1 MEADVIIEAMIPGD
15 IPAVIDIDADSFRV
29 PWTPGLFEQELR
41 CDFSRNLVARIAGG
55 RGRMVIG
62 YIVCWLVAEEMHV
75 QTLAVRRDMRRRGIA
90 SRLVAETMRI
100 ARQARVFEASLEVR
114 RSNLAACR
122 LYEKFGFR
130 VKGVRPAYYSDV
142 GEDALIMAAE
152 VAPGFGTGERLS
164 G

>member
-1 MEADVIIEAMIPGD
+1 MESDVIIEAMIPED
-15 IPAVIDIDADSFRV
+15 IPAVLDIDADSFRV

-41 CDFSRNLVARIAGG
+41 CDFSRNLVARIDGG
-55 RGRMVIG
+55 RGRTVIG

-90 SRLVAETMRI
+90 SRLVAEMMRF
-100 ARQARVFEASLEVR
+100 AHRAHVFEASLEVR
-114 RSNLAACR
+114 RSNLAAR
-122 LYEKFGFR
+122 ELYEKFGFR

-142 GEDALIMAAE
+142 GEDALIMAADVTPLSE
-152 VAPGFGTGERLS
+152 TGEQRS

>member
-1 MEADVIIEAMIPGD
+1 MEADVIIEAMTPGD
-15 IPAVIDIDADSFRV
+15 IPAVLDIDADAFRV

-41 CDFSRNLVARIAGG
+41 CDFSRNFVARIDGA
-55 RGRMVIG
+55 RGRTVIG

-90 SRLVAETMRI
+90 SRLVAEMMHI
-100 ARQARVFEASLEVR
+100 ARRAQICEASLEVR
-114 RSNLAACR
+114 RSNLAAR
-122 LYEKFGFR
+122 KLYEKFGFC

-142 GEDALIMAAE
+142 GEDALIMAMDVTPLSDA
-152 VAPGFGTGERLS
+152 GEPRS

>member
-15 IPAVIDIDADSFRV
+15 IPAVLAIDADSFRV

-41 CDFSRNLVARIAGG
+41 CDFSHHLVALIAGV
-55 RGRMVIG
+55 RERPVIG

-75 QTLAVRRDMRRRGIA
+75 QTLAVRRDLRRRGIA
-90 SRLVAETMRI
+90 TRLVAEMIHRARRERI
-100 ARQARVFEASLEVR
+100 LEASLEVR
-114 RSNLAACR
+114 RSNLAAR
-122 LYEKFGFR
+122 GLYEKFGFR

-142 GEDALIMAAE
+142 GEDAMIMALDVTPLSE
-152 VAPGFGTGERLS
+152 TRERRN